1 MPHKELV
8 NSIFG
13 PPSLGDKEP
22 ARTGSYEV
30 FESAEV
36 LAELRELVDD
46 VLSTLTPR
54 EKEIIKMRFGLDRS
68 GEERTAW
75 EVGLHF
81 NVTDRRIYQIQAK
94 ALRKLRHPSR
104 SRRLRALLDQ
114 ISNPTE
120 TEPTAADL
128 KEVVETIKALTPELI
143 IYLQTHEKDLR
154 KMNPRVFEHLVAEF
168 LKQRGFSDVRWVSR
182 DSNTSADIYAV
193 ERANSIGISLR
204 YFVEVKR
211 HKNRIGVDV
220 INEVHGAMNLER
232 ARYGWN
238 AALIVSAVGFKEFRK
253 STRSQFEM
261 MGVYL
266 KDELD
271 LHRWLQEYRLNNG
284 RLWLP
289 DPPRTLP

>member
-13 PPSLGDKEP
+13 QHPVRDDEV
-22 ARTGSYEV
+22 ARKSPYEV

-46 VLSTLTPR
+46 VLCTLTPR

-68 GEERTAW
+68 GKERRAW

-104 SRRLRALLDQ
+104 SRRLRALLDE
-114 ISNPTE
+114 NAKRAE
-120 TEPTAADL
+120 AEAMLADL
-128 KEVVETIKALTPELI
+128 REVVETVRALTPELI
-143 IYLQTHEKDLR
+143 IYLQSHESALE
-154 KMNPRVFEHLVAEF
+154 KMDAFVFEHLVAEF
-168 LKQRGFSDVRWVSR
+168 LKQRGFEDVRLVSR
-182 DSNTSADIYAV
+182 DRNSSADIYAV
-193 ERANSIGISLR
+193 ERVNSIGISR
-204 YFVEVKR
+204 KYFVEVKR
-211 HKNRIGVDV
+211 HRKRIGIEV
-220 INEVHGAMNLER
+220 INGVLGAMDFER
-232 ARYGWN
+232 AKYGWN
-238 AALIVSAVGFKEFRK
+238 AALIFSVVGFKEFRK
-253 STRSQFEM
+253 ITRSEIEK

-266 KDELD
+266 KDERD
-271 LHRWLQEYRLNNG
+271 LRRWLQEYRPNNG

-289 DPPRTLP
+289 DPPRKLP